1 MTCIFTSIKNHEG
14 KVVDSKNENE
24 LLSINGL
31 CFFCGRQVL
40 TLNYPKILKKRS
52 HMNYYDFRFLG
63 RFQA

>member
-31 CFFCGRQVL
+31 GFFLRQTSSYIKL
-40 TLNYPKILKKRS
+40 SKNLEKT
-52 HMNYYDFRFLG
+52 
-63 RFQA
+63 